1 MKGNEVIVAV
11 REMIDRAAKNQ
22 GWSIAE
28 LTRRVGKGPSTL
40 HRWRNG
46 STTCYDLPVLIQIC
60 KYAEMS
66 MDESFG
72 IRTRRRTDDSAESAN
87 ESARMSECRTDLE
100 HLLDYVQAMQ
110 GVFQSIKLTA
120 ESALAK
126 TDTPRAITAIQ
137 RARHS
142 LIQRSESRKL
152 EAQDTRAAVRQA
164 RHSLTGLMAKRHTEE
179 EETSARKKPGSA

>member
-1 MKGNEVIVAV
+1 
-11 REMIDRAAKNQ
+11 
-22 GWSIAE
+22 
-28 LTRRVGKGPSTL
+28 
-40 HRWRNG
+40 
-46 STTCYDLPVLIQIC
+46 
-60 KYAEMS
+60 
-66 MDESFG
+66 
-72 IRTRRRTDDSAESAN
+72 
-87 ESARMSECRTDLE
+87 MSECRTDLE

>member
-1 MKGNEVIVAV
+1 MIAAV

-66 MDESFG
+66 MDDAFG
-72 IRTRRRTDDSAESAN
+72 IRMRHRTEESAESAFN
-87 ESARMSECRTDLE
+87 NATMNECRTDLE

-110 GVFQSIKLTA
+110 GVFQSIRLTA

-126 TDTPRAITAIQ
+126 TETPRAITAIQ

-142 LIQRSESRKL
+142 LLERSESRKL
-152 EAQDTRAAVRQA
+152 EARDTRAAVRQA
-164 RHSLTGLMAKRHTEE
+164 RNSLTGLMAKRQTEE
-179 EETSARKKPGSA
+179 EETSAREKPGSA